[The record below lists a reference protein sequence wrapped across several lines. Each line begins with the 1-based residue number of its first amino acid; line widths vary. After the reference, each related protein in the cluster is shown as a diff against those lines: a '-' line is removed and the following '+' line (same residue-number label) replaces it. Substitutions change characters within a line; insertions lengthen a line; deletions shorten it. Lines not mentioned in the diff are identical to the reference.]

1 MMATRAPRAFVQ
13 KIRIFF
19 HLCVICRLV
28 GGLLLSPF
36 ILLPLFFFRHL
47 FFFIWFM
54 VQSYNPYKVVVES
67 ISAMCQRYDRFD
79 LESLQDFFD
88 NVKVMC
94 KDAKEYDFLFF

>member
-1 MMATRAPRAFVQ
+1 
-13 KIRIFF
+13 
-19 HLCVICRLV
+19 
-28 GGLLLSPF
+28 
-36 ILLPLFFFRHL
+36 
-47 FFFIWFM
+47 M